1 MCVYVCVAKDVDRNV
16 LLNCVI
22 VNVCYYLFVEA
33 AHDI

>member
-16 LLNCVI
+16 LNCVI